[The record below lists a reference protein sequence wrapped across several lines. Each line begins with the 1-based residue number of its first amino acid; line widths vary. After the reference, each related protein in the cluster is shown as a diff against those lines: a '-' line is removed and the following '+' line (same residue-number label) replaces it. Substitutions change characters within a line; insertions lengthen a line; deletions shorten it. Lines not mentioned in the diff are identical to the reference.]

1 MVNDLIQLKD
11 FKRNMNNNSY
21 FGPFIQITFHSDFD
35 SLLQEFYGSTEIF
48 ADDSFNAGGL
58 VRQPDFASDTSA
70 QLQLAS
76 MLGILPNHT
85 TASELGFVLTRF
97 WKVVSQY
104 EAYVSINEK
113 YVDEFMNIDR
123 NQSENILSLF
133 SKYGTHYLSE
143 YTEGDYIYQVFV
155 YQKDVFDFVESNYP
169 DDKSYRNGLNS
180 VQFRYYT
187 KERKILPDGSIG
199 GFTEYVG
206 DILAASGDPA
216 LERIIPSL
224 FDRTYQVF
232 SILMIATSEELWNET
247 KSLKKTIPSKT
258 RLGSISEII
267 YTEKKVVNNPY
278 QAWNGVLRASIFQKF
293 DSSSSPG
300 FYPVSEAPK
309 LQYYSPFNPELVT
322 STATS
327 FTAILQDSF
336 DLSDLKIINPKF
348 VTDLFIIADIIELK
362 RNADVKLPG
371 SNSVYIICTE
381 FVSNASD
388 SIVPKISIGN
398 SHNSP
403 KFTLIVDSFKG
414 TLELSDNKDRV
425 TVSDGTIFETV
436 AVESGSFSIV
446 SNPLVRLPLPT
457 SVPELYTLQSID
469 YRDMWLAR
477 SFLNGLHLLT
487 TRVETMYSLQL
498 DDSVEIAKESLDWM
512 ILTLTTAKN
521 ETVLSADLE
530 VLLSRLLLLKKL
542 IPNPNGPVQLV
553 PKLTF
558 PQYQELY
565 DRLLDDVSNYENE
578 LDTISREISERMQ
591 TEAIIDSQEEL
602 NENVL
607 EIGKF
612 LVGEVTANYQNYVD
626 INDSYTQIQNHLIND
641 LEAEMQTS
649 AELFQEVLNYTDN
662 VKVAGDK
669 FHRAVK
675 RAAAFNIAMG
685 VLGACTAIGGMFTG
699 FVDITSIPEEFEGI
713 KRVSKKVG
721 YVSSMTAEVTKIYDL
736 GKNIHNEAY
745 FINNGLENM
754 PDMSEY
760 TNYFPSDLDWSDFD
774 ADVLTLTTSY
784 TRCCVPQGAEYRN
797 QATKLSARGRL
808 FLKSQE
814 KVTSLQYQ
822 IVLNNMKFFVLEQQM
837 ERLKKL
843 EDSMNQEKLDDYQA
857 NTTDLYEFGNILQTQ
872 INEVRMKLAQT
883 YVTMDA
889 ALQYYYLKPPTPLT
903 GYDTHTIQNQ
913 AVNQMADAIAALESF
928 ISTPTELPKPI
939 VYKIPRVPVF
949 ALTRKKGFQHRIPL
963 SASEFMDYSRVRIK
977 EIKVTIDSIK
987 SADKDAIFIECNY
1000 TGVNFQD
1007 RGLNRETKKYTTMT
1021 KVYRYVYNYTNM
1033 ETIVGTR
1040 PEVDDVFVEMTPFGE
1055 WIFSIP
1061 KLKSSSSNV
1070 NITYSKRTTTV
1081 RVEFYLSV
1089 VYNPPRSR
1097 SPNTADPCSTDPT
1110 STQCLLSK
1118 TYHSSVANEWDA
1130 IMTMDAQRVNELWA
1144 DKYKYQEEHGGLA
1157 YNITTDWKETN
1168 GFPIRIDGRFSGLV
1182 EAPEIQFVD
1191 NNPKVIIMKMI
1202 MHGVIYQTRMK
1213 YSGQYIY
1220 NETEYTDD
1228 FPIKSQNTLT
1238 KMRGSVVNQDM
1249 VVVDLT
1255 SSIVDVEIEDVEGQ
1269 LTVDLANAIEIFF
1282 TEKLNSSSYDLGTID
1297 YDSSV
1302 TPPAFQPSQFL
1313 FSTGGSLSSSSGKGS
1328 LIICIMTHS
1337 SRGSDEPEAC
1347 DLSVLS
1353 KELNSIIP
1361 SGYTAAL
1368 FIASEV
1374 IFRDLIQ
1381 PKFEEEFGPGSSVQ
1395 PYDNKNSA
1403 YQLTSDT
1410 GEIKDIKV
1418 TYYVRQCYVTSD
1430 KELDIAVKIPA
1441 NNSQFAIDSS
1451 EEGSL
1456 RLKWNSDWK
1465 QSIKY
1470 WSTKIDPRSGCFEKG
1485 GDVDAQFHLKAN
1497 EQKSAQISED
1507 DIISFPPFKFENS
1520 DISHDHIHDHKD
1532 TYELERDKNAAAD
1545 KCANAI
1551 EKRISG
1557 LGFSISPFSAFALT
1571 NIIFPNE
1578 KVMNMKVV
1586 YIPGDLLVLG
1596 DVDQEY
1602 KPSLTYK

>member
-1 MVNDLIQLKD
+1 
-11 FKRNMNNNSY
+11 
-21 FGPFIQITFHSDFD
+21 
-35 SLLQEFYGSTEIF
+35 
-48 ADDSFNAGGL
+48 
-58 VRQPDFASDTSA
+58 
-70 QLQLAS
+70 
-76 MLGILPNHT
+76 
-85 TASELGFVLTRF
+85 
-97 WKVVSQY
+97 
-104 EAYVSINEK
+104 
-113 YVDEFMNIDR
+113 
-123 NQSENILSLF
+123 
-133 SKYGTHYLSE
+133 
-143 YTEGDYIYQVFV
+143 
-155 YQKDVFDFVESNYP
+155 
-169 DDKSYRNGLNS
+169 
-180 VQFRYYT
+180 
-187 KERKILPDGSIG
+187 
-199 GFTEYVG
+199 
-206 DILAASGDPA
+206 
-216 LERIIPSL
+216 
-224 FDRTYQVF
+224 
-232 SILMIATSEELWNET
+232 MIA
-247 KSLKKTIPSKT
+247 
-258 RLGSISEII
+258 
-267 YTEKKVVNNPY
+267 
-278 QAWNGVLRASIFQKF
+278 
-293 DSSSSPG
+293 
-300 FYPVSEAPK
+300 
-309 LQYYSPFNPELVT
+309 
-322 STATS
+322 
-327 FTAILQDSF
+327 
-336 DLSDLKIINPKF
+336 
-348 VTDLFIIADIIELK
+348 
-362 RNADVKLPG
+362 
-371 SNSVYIICTE
+371 
-381 FVSNASD
+381 
-388 SIVPKISIGN
+388 
-398 SHNSP
+398 
-403 KFTLIVDSFKG
+403 DSFKG
-414 TLELSDNKDRV
+414 TLELSDTKGTYNDHV
-425 TVSDGTIFETV
+425 TVSDGTIFETI

-446 SNPLVRLPLPT
+446 SSPLVRLPLPT
-457 SVPELYTLQSID
+457 SVPELYTLQSTD

-521 ETVLSADLE
+521 ETALSADLE

-578 LDTISREISERMQ
+578 LDTVSREISERMQ
-591 TEAIIDSQEEL
+591 TEVIIDSQEEL

-612 LVGEVTANYQNYVD
+612 LIGEVTANYQNYVD
-626 INDSYTQIQNHLIND
+626 INNSYTQIQNHLIND

-669 FHRAVK
+669 FHRAVEV
-675 RAAAFNIAMG
+675 AAAVNIAMG

-699 FVDITSIPEEFEGI
+699 IVDITKIPEEFEGI

-721 YVSSMTAEVTKIYDL
+721 YVSSLTAEVTKIYDL
-736 GKNIHNEAY
+736 GKNIYNEAY
-745 FINNGLENM
+745 FINNGLENI
-754 PDMSEY
+754 PDMSEF
-760 TNYFPSDLDWSDFD
+760 TKYFPSDLDWSDFD
-774 ADVLTLTTSY
+774 ADVLTLTTTY

-822 IVLNNMKFFVLEQQM
+822 IVLNNMKFFVLGQQM

-843 EDSMNQEKLDDYQA
+843 EDTMNQEELDDYQA

-872 INEVRMKLAQT
+872 VNEVRMKLAQT

-939 VYKIPRVPVF
+939 VYEIPRVPVF
-949 ALTRKKGFQHRIPL
+949 ALTREKGFHHRIPL
-963 SASEFMDYSRVRIK
+963 SASEFMDFSRVRIK
-977 EIKVTIDSIK
+977 EIKVTINSIK
-987 SADKDAIFIECNY
+987 SADKDGIFIECNY

-1007 RGLNRETKKYTTMT
+1007 RGLNRETKQYTTMT

-1061 KLKSSSSNV
+1061 KLESSSSNV

-1081 RVEFYLSV
+1081 RVEFYISV

-1097 SPNTADPCSTDPT
+1097 SLNTADPCSTDPT

-1118 TYHSSVANEWDA
+1118 TYHRSVANEWDA

-1157 YNITTDWKETN
+1157 YNITTDWEKILE
-1168 GFPIRIDGRFSGLV
+1168 FPFEIDGRFSGLV

-1191 NNPKVIIMKMI
+1191 NNPNVIVMRMI
-1202 MHGVIYQTRMK
+1202 MHGVIYQTRIDVG
-1213 YSGQYIY
+1213 GQYVY
-1220 NETEYTDD
+1220 NETKYTDD
-1228 FPIKSQNTLT
+1228 IPIKSQNTLT
-1238 KMRGSVVNQDM
+1238 KIKGSVDNQDM

-1255 SSIVDVEIEDVEGQ
+1255 SSIVDVEIENATGQ
-1269 LTVDLANAIEIFF
+1269 LPVDLANAIEIFF

-1313 FSTGGSLSSSSGKGS
+1313 FTTGGPSSSPGGNGA

-1337 SRGSDEPEAC
+1337 SRGNNEPEAC
-1347 DLSVLS
+1347 DLSALS
-1353 KELNSIIP
+1353 KELDSIIP

-1381 PKFEEEFGPGSSVQ
+1381 PKFEEDFGPGSSVQ
-1395 PYDNKNSA
+1395 PYDNVYNA

-1410 GEIKDIKV
+1410 GEISDIKV
-1418 TYYVRQCYVTSD
+1418 TYYMDQCYVTYD
-1430 KELDIAVKIPA
+1430 KKLDVTVKIPA
-1441 NNSQFAIDSS
+1441 GTSQFAIDSS
-1451 EEGSL
+1451 EESSL
-1456 RLKWNSDWK
+1456 RIKWNADWE

-1470 WSTKIDPRSGCFEKG
+1470 WTTTVGPRFGCLQG
-1485 GDVDAQFHLKAN
+1485 GDDVDAQFHLKAN

-1520 DISHDHIHDHKD
+1520 DISHDHIHESWD
-1532 TYELERDKNAAAD
+1532 TEEEERDKNAAAD
-1545 KCANAI
+1545 KCADEI
-1551 EKRISG
+1551 KKRISG
-1557 LGFSISPFSAFALT
+1557 LEFNISPFSAFALT
-1571 NIIFPNE
+1571 NIIFPDE
-1578 KVMNMKVV
+1578 KVINMTVA

-1596 DVDQEY
+1596 NVNQEY
-1602 KPSLTYK
+1602 KPSPAYK